1 VQSAQCW
8 SGHFALCI
16 LHFSFELGR
25 PGAAPGKL
33 SFGDSAAQAGARL
46 VFDLNVRNAD
56 EVRIESPFRKQ
67 IGAAAGDRT
76 RTCSLARSHSPV
88 KSQPRKLKGRERS
101 CSQPMPFQQ
110 RTNTSC
116 YLAIPT
122 HGFTVVLSV
131 FRGTPPAKPLDCK
144 IRPNSSGALSTDQ
157 RADPT
162 GGEPRLSR
170 PSSVAMP
177 QRTSASVR
185 SSSLGGRSPSTQVLR
200 RVDAFLCFVPGDIIK
215 TSVSLSSQ
223 CLPFVI
229 EFCFFSVVCGQ

>member
-1 VQSAQCW
+1 MLAGQVHCLSATTPKW
-8 SGHFALCI
+8 KLAS
-16 LHFSFELGR
+16 R

-46 VFDLNVRNAD
+46 
-56 EVRIESPFRKQ
+56 
-67 IGAAAGDRT
+67 IGNWCGCRELHPDILRGGET
-76 RTCSLARSHSPV
+76 FLSV
-88 KSQPRKLKGRERS
+88 KSQPQENKRAGSVFGSHSR
-101 CSQPMPFQQ
+101 PAPFQQ

-144 IRPNSSGALSTDQ
+144 IRPNSSGALSRDQ

-170 PSSVAMP
+170 
-177 QRTSASVR
+177 
-185 SSSLGGRSPSTQVLR
+185 
-200 RVDAFLCFVPGDIIK
+200 AFLCFVPGDII
-215 TSVSLSSQ
+215 
-223 CLPFVI
+223 
-229 EFCFFSVVCGQ
+229 